1 MPRAAAL
8 LAALALSAPPLA
20 APLAAQRA
28 SAPAAPG
35 DTVRLSMQDA
45 LARALESSDEVRL
58 AAAQVEVADA
68 QLGVARATALPQLR
82 LATTYQHA
90 YENARAQAVGQVFNQ
105 PNTYNANLVLS
116 QSLFQGGRVV
126 AGLRA
131 AGATRQASRLDAQ
144 EARASVALGVQRA
157 YLAALLADRVAAI
170 QQGNLDIAQARLAQ
184 VEQFFTAGRVARYDV
199 LRARV
204 ERANL
209 EPAVIEAR
217 GVRELA
223 LLELKR
229 LLNLPVE
236 SPLALTTTLDG
247 AAALA
252 AAGTLDSLAT
262 AANRPAVRAA
272 ELELLARR
280 EGVRIARADLLPTLS
295 VAFTNGLQAF
305 PPPGL
310 GFPSRRGASAAEFCD
325 PPTAGRVCQ
334 NGGWFS
340 DRALSLTMSWPLF
353 DGLRAKS
360 AIDLAQAQASLAEA
374 QLRQERERVAVEAAE
389 GRTALASAR
398 ATFAARRATSEEAQE
413 AFDLATLRFQRGLST
428 QLEVSDAQLA
438 LLTARTGEARATSD
452 LYLAAAGLARALG
465 RPIPLPG
472 GGTLDVTGPA
482 GVR

>member
-8 LAALALSAPPLA
+8 LAALALSAP
-20 APLAAQRA
+20 LAAQRA
-28 SAPAAPG
+28 AATAVPG

-105 PNTYNANLVLS
+105 PNTYNANLVLT

-126 AGLRA
+126 AGMRA

-170 QQGNLDIAQARLAQ
+170 QQGNLDIAQARLGQ
-184 VEQFFTAGRVARYDV
+184 VEQFFAAGRVARYDV

-223 LLELKR
+223 LLELRR

-252 AAGTLDSLAT
+252 AAGTLDGAVS

-272 ELELLARR
+272 ELELMARR

-295 VAFTNGLQAF
+295 VSFANGLQAF

-340 DRALSLTMSWPLF
+340 DRSLNLTMSWPLF

-374 QLRQERERVAVEAAE
+374 QLRQERERVAVEGAE
-389 GRTALASAR
+389 ARTALATAR
-398 ATFAARRATSEEAQE
+398 ATFAARRATTQEAQE

-452 LYLAAAGLARALG
+452 LYLAAAELARALG